1 MIKRKKI
8 RVWQG
13 NPELYKQ
20 HSKIDYFATEDE
32 VTKGFAFY
40 QRNSNGELVLKG
52 SSSRF
57 DFQKEMKE
65 MVPNIRPV
73 RIDAYTG
80 NLNEFKP
87 GKGKLFVSGDGSV
100 ITDNQPRKFCYVY
113 HDSTGTI
120 EKVEISK
127 NMTSKNFAG
136 VASPGTI
143 YGGYYVT
150 DIDPDGDTSEL
161 DEYSASTAATEAC
174 TIEEGKVY
182 YVHEIDISTPL
193 EIIQGEDFVFT
204 TWRSPENNFFSN
216 PRVEVQGILDSETIT
231 PELVQRIVYT
241 DIDED
246 PPQDKDAEISDS
258 EFNLYLF
265 TGDNIC
271 SPTSLSKGLI
281 ITLLDGTDVTIP
293 VEPASKAT
301 VLTHHYYKSSE

>member
-20 HSKIDYFATEDE
+20 YSKIDYFATEDE

-40 QRNSNGELVLKG
+40 QRNSNGELILKG

-150 DIDPDGDTSEL
+150 DIDPDGDTSGL

-182 YVHEIDISTPL
+182 YVHEIEINTPL

-216 PRVEVQGILDSETIT
+216 PRVEVQGVLGHETIN

-241 DIDED
+241 DIDKD
-246 PPQDKDAEISDS
+246 PPQDKDAEISGS

-271 SPTSLSKGLI
+271 SPTSLSKGLT
-281 ITLLDGTDVTIP
+281 ITLLDGTDIIVP
-293 VEPASKAT
+293 VKPKAT

>member
-40 QRNSNGELVLKG
+40 QRNSNGELILKG
-52 SSSRF
+52 SSSKF

-65 MVPNIRPV
+65 TVPNIRPV

-80 NLNEFKP
+80 SLNEFKP
-87 GKGKLFVSGDGSV
+87 GKGRLYISEDGTV
-100 ITDNQPRKFCYVY
+100 ITENQPRKFCYVY

-120 EKVEISK
+120 ERVEISK
-127 NMTSKNFAG
+127 DMTSRNFAG

-150 DIDPDGDTSEL
+150 DIDPDGDTSGL

-182 YVHEIDISTPL
+182 YVHEIEISTPL

-204 TWRSPENNFFSN
+204 TWRSPENNFFNN
-216 PRVEVQGILDSETIT
+216 PRVEVQGVLGSETIT
-231 PELVQRIVYT
+231 PELVEKIVYT
-241 DIDED
+241 DIDKN
-246 PPQDKDAEISDS
+246 PPVDKDAEISGS

-271 SPTSLSKGLI
+271 SPDSLSKGLT
-281 ITLLDGTDVTIP
+281 ITLLDGTDIIVP
-293 VEPASKAT
+293 VKPKAT

>member
-40 QRNSNGELVLKG
+40 QRNSNGELVFKG
-52 SSSRF
+52 SSSKF

-80 NLNEFKP
+80 DFNEFKP
-87 GKGKLFVSGDGSV
+87 GKGRLYISGDGTV
-100 ITDNQPRKFCYVY
+100 MTENQPRKFCYVY

-127 NMTSKNFAG
+127 DMTSRNFVG

-150 DIDPDGDTSEL
+150 DIDPDGDTSRL

-174 TIEEGKVY
+174 TIEKDKVY
-182 YVHEIDISTPL
+182 YVHEIPVPDPL
-193 EIIQGEDFVFT
+193 EVVYGEDFTFIIWLDPT
-204 TWRSPENNFFSN
+204 DNLFSD
-216 PRVEVQGILDSETIT
+216 PKVQFQGILGNELFI
-231 PELVQRIVYT
+231 PELV
-241 DIDED
+241 DEITYSRAS
-246 PPQDKDAEISDS
+246 PSQNTEGTGANSGYKI
-258 EFNLYLF
+258 YLF
-265 TGDNIC
+265 KGQYLC
-271 SPTSLSKGLI
+271 SPESLSHGI
-281 ITLLDGTDVTIP
+281 TITLLDGTTVVVP
-293 VEPASKAT
+293 VEDEKNAT
-301 VLTHHYYKSSE
+301 KKEFYYLDE

>member
-40 QRNSNGELVLKG
+40 QRNSNGELILKG

-120 EKVEISK
+120 EKVDISK
-127 NMTSKNFAG
+127 NMTSKNFTG
-136 VASPGTI
+136 VVSPGTI

-150 DIDPDGDTSEL
+150 DIDPDGDTSGL

-182 YVHEIDISTPL
+182 YVHEIEISTPL
-193 EIIQGEDFVFT
+193 EIVQGEDFTFT
-204 TWRSPENNFFSN
+204 IWKSPEDNFFSD
-216 PRVEVQGILDSETIT
+216 PRVEVHGVLGSETIT
-231 PELVQRIVYT
+231 PELVGQVVYT
-241 DIDED
+241 DTDKT
-246 PPQDKDAEISDS
+246 PPEDKDAEVSSGYNI
-258 EFNLYLF
+258 YLF

-271 SPTSLSKGLI
+271 SPNSLSKGLI
-281 ITLLDGTDVTIP
+281 VTLLDGTDITVP
-293 VEPASKAT
+293 VKPASKAT

>member
-40 QRNSNGELVLKG
+40 QRNSNGELILKG

-127 NMTSKNFAG
+127 DMTSRNFVG

-150 DIDPDGDTSEL
+150 DIDPDGDTSGL

-174 TIEEGKVY
+174 TIEKDKVY
-182 YVHEIDISTPL
+182 YVHEIPVPDPL
-193 EIIQGEDFVFT
+193 EVVYGEDFT
-204 TWRSPENNFFSN
+204 YTIWLDPTDNLFSN
-216 PRVEVQGILDSETIT
+216 PKVQFQGMLGNKLFI
-231 PELVQRIVYT
+231 PELV
-241 DIDED
+241 DEMTYSRAA
-246 PPQDKDAEISDS
+246 PAQKTEGAGANPGYKI
-258 EFNLYLF
+258 YLF
-265 TGDNIC
+265 KGQYLC
-271 SPTSLSKGLI
+271 SPESLSHGI
-281 ITLLDGTDVTIP
+281 TITLLDGTTVVVP
-293 VEPASKAT
+293 VEDEKNAT
-301 VLTHHYYKSSE
+301 EKEFYYLDE